1 MSAPTL
7 VTVPL
12 ENVNDESVVV
22 LAWRVAD
29 GERVEKGQTLV
40 EIETS
45 KANVTIEA
53 PVAGH
58 VRRNAREGQEI
69 AIGAVICFIGDT
81 ADVQPA
87 IGGNGA
93 AARPAP
99 APAAAPP
106 AALSNGA
113 AVLPVPAPVAMFSAA
128 PAEAPPTYTGPA
140 RFSARARQL
149 LASRG
154 LSADA
159 FPGRGLVREADVL
172 AYLDPTP
179 RRPAPPPAPAKR
191 EDVAAPRPAPRSADA
206 STPAGPVAGVPCRT
220 EPLPRRKRL
229 EAKHL
234 AAGQAHTL
242 PSGVVVACPT
252 RGLRAA
258 ARAHTRIQGNATAI
272 LVFEIARLLRRY
284 PELNAFCAGDSVVFY
299 DEVNVGFAV
308 DAERG
313 LKVPVIRRADE
324 KTIVEIADEMAD
336 LLVAYLGDTLS
347 VESLAGGTFTL
358 TDLSGEGIASF
369 TPLINR
375 GQSAILGVGGEVF
388 APGSSHGFYNLIL
401 SFDHQLAEGRSAA
414 RFLNE
419 LKDRLA
425 AYEEVLLPAEPAA
438 EAPAAEPLD
447 VSCSRCF
454 RPAEELAALPAYLI
468 PTMRADGSTKLLCT
482 VCLQGL

>member
-1 MSAPTL
+1 MSAPTP

-29 GERVEKGQTLV
+29 GDRVEKGQALV

-45 KANVTIEA
+45 KASVSIEA

-69 AIGAVICFIGDT
+69 AVGAVICFIGDT
-81 ADVQPA
+81 AD
-87 IGGNGA
+87 
-93 AARPAP
+93 ARPDSVAAFAP
-99 APAAAPP
+99 APLPKT
-106 AALSNGA
+106 SNGA
-113 AVLPVPAPVAMFSAA
+113 ASAVPVSPPVTVIE
-128 PAEAPPTYTGPA
+128 PRTGTTPEALASYTGA
-140 RFSARARQL
+140 TRFSARARQL
-149 LASRG
+149 IAGRG
-154 LSADA
+154 LSLDA
-159 FPGRGLVREADVL
+159 FAGRGLVREADVL
-172 AYLDPTP
+172 AYLDP
-179 RRPAPPPAPAKR
+179 
-191 EDVAAPRPAPRSADA
+191 APRSAPVAPAPAAAKGADT
-206 STPAGPVAGVPCRT
+206 TPAGSPVAGVPSRT

-229 EAKHL
+229 EARHL

-258 ARAHTRIQGNATAI
+258 ARGHERIQGNATAI
-272 LVFEIARLLRRY
+272 VIFEVARLLRRY
-284 PELNAFCAGDSVVFY
+284 PELNAFCAGDSVVYY

-313 LKVPVIRRADE
+313 LKVPVVRRADE
-324 KTIVEIADEMAD
+324 KTIVQIADEMAD
-336 LLVAYLGDTLS
+336 LLVAYLGDTLTP
-347 VESLAGGTFTL
+347 ESLSGGTFTL
-358 TDLSGEGIASF
+358 TDLSGEGVASF

-388 APGSSHGFYNLIL
+388 PTGGGEGFFNLIL
-401 SFDHQLAEGRSAA
+401 AFDHQLAEGRSAA

-419 LKDRLA
+419 LKQRLA
-425 AYEEVLLPAEPAA
+425 AYEAVLAA
-438 EAPAAEPLD
+438 PAPAAAAPVEEPLD